1 MKMFPA
7 PRTLQGKGYIMIY
20 RFSPEF
26 VKSKGRVPEFL
37 QGKFAGGWGS
47 VMLVDYAS
55 SNAGPYGELL
65 FIPGKFHHKE
75 RKLNTISQIYV
86 SSMESVVNGIHNWG
100 IPKQLAHFNFED
112 LGGKRER
119 VTVSVDGENVAD
131 LTLSAFGPSFPIS
144 TSLMPFPLVQLHS
157 DQYYYTRFFG
167 KGKGKLARV
176 ESIQVNGTLFPDISG
191 VKPIA
196 VIKVEP
202 FKITFPVAEIEP
214 VRLS

>member
-7 PRTLQGKGYIMIY
+7 PWTLQGKGYMMIY

-26 VKSKGRVPEFL
+26 VESKGRVPDFL
-37 QGKFAGGWGS
+37 QGKFAGGFGS

-100 IPKQLAHFNFED
+100 IPKQLAQFNFED
-112 LGGKRER
+112 LGAKKER
-119 VTVSVDGENVAD
+119 VTVSVEGENVAD
-131 LTLSAFGPSFPIS
+131 LTLSTFGPSFPIS
-144 TSLMPFPLVQLHS
+144 TSLMPFPLVQLH
-157 DQYYYTRFFG
+157 DHQYFYTRFTG
-167 KGKGKLARV
+167 KGKGKLARI
-176 ESIQVNGTLFPDISG
+176 EDIQVNGALFPDISG

-196 VIKVEP
+196 VLKVEP
-202 FKITFPVAEIEP
+202 FEITFPVADIKN
-214 VRLS
+214 V